1 VTVDLD
7 TLDAVPIAQV
17 PELIGTLEAAKARLW
32 ARLARVDHR
41 HDDGCSGGD
50 ATVDVREA
58 ARLLG
63 MSPTWVY
70 RHARRLPFSRRV
82 GGRALRFSVAGI
94 RRYLASRRPATSGSS
109 GSGRAPRSG
118 SRAA

>member
-1 VTVDLD
+1 MTVDLD

-32 ARLARVDHR
+32 ARLARVDHQ
-41 HDDGCSGGD
+41 HDDDRGVD

-94 RRYLASRRPATSGSS
+94 RRYLASRRPD
-109 GSGRAPRSG
+109 
-118 SRAA
+118 